1 MGRRTFDFV
10 DGSHGWD
17 DATNY
22 AYDDTETAQ
31 PPVFVVTHSVP
42 EQTRHTEGFTFVT
55 GGIDAAVNVAR
66 REAGDQETVIMGGA
80 DVIAQALAAGL
91 VDELRIHLSP
101 VLLGSGTRLF
111 DRIDE
116 RLLLTQTDAVA
127 TPNATH
133 LTYRVR

>member
-1 MGRRTFDFV
+1 
-10 DGSHGWD
+10 
-17 DATNY
+17 
-22 AYDDTETAQ
+22 
-31 PPVFVVTHSVP
+31 
-42 EQTRHTEGFTFVT
+42 
-55 GGIDAAVNVAR
+55 
-66 REAGDQETVIMGGA
+66 
-80 DVIAQALAAGL
+80 
-91 VDELRIHLSP
+91 LSP